1 MLTIVGVSLS
11 VLHALEI
18 VTLPGACSAIPHC
31 LHKALGR
38 RERLAQSR
46 MVRDT
51 LATGVEA
58 DSKECCP
65 ICLNDFVM
73 GELLG
78 ALPCGHRLH
87 SDCIQQWVFT
97 KHSSVSTCPMRCPN
111 VTGNVSTYKGLL
123 PADVTNPIAP
133 GFTIW

>member
-1 MLTIVGVSLS
+1 MLTIAGLCFS
-11 VLHALEI
+11 VLPFGI
-18 VTLPGACSAIPHC
+18 VTLQCAFSAIPHC
-31 LHKALGR
+31 LHKILDR

-46 MVRDT
+46 IVRES
-51 LATGVEA
+51 LATEVEA

-65 ICLNDFVM
+65 ICLKDFVM

-78 ALPCGHRLH
+78 TLPCGHRFH